1 MFYNT
6 YKMLLHFSNLIQR
19 LWDGLVHFEQMLQKL
34 FVFWDVIVLSCEAD
48 FQPTS
53 QEVLGNTT
61 GTKSP
66 AGSGICDSVSGTL
79 PTESVLSQSPNAFLE
94 CGI

>member
-1 MFYNT
+1 MD
-6 YKMLLHFSNLIQR
+6 LSNLIQS
-19 LWDGLVHFEQMLQKL
+19 LWVGIVYFEQMLHKL

-48 FQPTS
+48 FQLTS

-61 GTKSP
+61 GSKSP

-79 PTESVLSQSPNAFLE
+79 PTESVLSQGPNAFLE